1 MGELVGES
9 LGIEE
14 PPVRVFQR
22 SSGRHVW
29 KKVVGDVRRARGRRR
44 GVFRGLGCRR
54 VRVV

>member
-44 GVFRGLGCRR
+44 RIFRGLRCRR
-54 VRVV
+54 VGVV